1 MSLVDRSLDDLPR
14 PHACF
19 GPCWC
24 EDEPTDADL
33 ERLAEDL
40 SKLPLLEGLQRATE
54 RKRESRIGRADTNYR
69 PGGFVR

>member
-1 MSLVDRSLDDLPR
+1 MNAQQYPR

-19 GPCWC
+19 GRCWC

-54 RKRESRIGRADTNYR
+54 LKRESPRRIGASDAGYR
-69 PGGFVR
+69 PGGFVA